1 MIANLLT
8 PSLLTRIMHTNT
20 TIATTEAQEQPLP
33 RKAEGDE
40 YSSSLDEMMHRKHNN
55 CNCKR

>member
-20 TIATTEAQEQPLP
+20 TIATAEAQEQPFP
-33 RKAEGDE
+33 GKAEGYD
-40 YSSSLDEMMHRKHNN
+40 YSSSLDEDDA
-55 CNCKR
+55 

>member
-8 PSLLTRIMHTNT
+8 PSLLTRIMHTHT

-33 RKAEGDE
+33 RKAEEGDE
-40 YSSSLDEMMHRKHNN
+40 YSSSLDEDDA
-55 CNCKR
+55 